1 MIPLDGGTPPAPRT
15 VAMRD
20 FRRLFEAELGYVC
33 RALRRLGVLEG
44 DVYDVAQ
51 EVFVIVYQQLPSYD
65 PSRPLRPWLYA
76 FAVRLAANYRRLS
89 RHTEART
96 GDVDVHGDAPSSE
109 RRQARDLVLRALDQ
123 LEHDQRTAVV
133 MHDFEGLSAPEIA
146 TLTETPL
153 NTVYSRIRL
162 GREAFR
168 KAVAALGGGPA

>member
-1 MIPLDGGTPPAPRT
+1 VTAYDGGPIAPPPQAI
-15 VAMRD
+15 RD
-20 FRRLFEAELGYVC
+20 FRRFFEAEFGYVC

-44 DVYDVAQ
+44 DVYDVTQ
-51 EVFVIVYQQLPSYD
+51 EVFVTVYQQLSSYD

-76 FAVRLAANYRRLS
+76 FAVRFASNYRRLS

-109 RRQARDLVLRALDQ
+109 RRQARDLVLRALETMDF
-123 LEHDQRTAVV
+123 DQRAVVV
-133 MHDFEGLSAPEIA
+133 MHDFEGMSAPEIA
-146 TLTETPL
+146 AVTEAPL

-168 KAVAALGGGPA
+168 RAVVGLGGVPA